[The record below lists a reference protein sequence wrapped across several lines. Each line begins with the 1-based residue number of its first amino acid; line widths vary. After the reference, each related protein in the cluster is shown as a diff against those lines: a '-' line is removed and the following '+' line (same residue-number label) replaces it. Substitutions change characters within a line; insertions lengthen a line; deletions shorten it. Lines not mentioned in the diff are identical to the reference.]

1 MSTISVSD
9 DTMDIMTNLFTL
21 DEINLTLFHERKE
34 HMVVILELLEEEV
47 EPFYKA
53 IDLALEYRKSPQGK
67 KEAIEA
73 AAIRFM
79 QHFPSI
85 MGEEET
91 DEERAA
97 REAKID
103 VKIQD
108 LITREKTEG
117 TKILHERLMNLN

>member
-1 MSTISVSD
+1 MTTISVSD
-9 DTMDIMTNLFTL
+9 DTMNIMTNLFAL
-21 DEINLTLFHERKE
+21 DEINLRLFHERKE
-34 HMVVILELLEEEV
+34 QMVVTLELLEEEV

-79 QHFPSI
+79 QHFPMI

-91 DEERAA
+91 EEEREA

-103 VKIQD
+103 ASID
-108 LITREKTEG
+108 ALISREKAEG
-117 TKILHERLMNLN
+117 TKILHERLMTPN